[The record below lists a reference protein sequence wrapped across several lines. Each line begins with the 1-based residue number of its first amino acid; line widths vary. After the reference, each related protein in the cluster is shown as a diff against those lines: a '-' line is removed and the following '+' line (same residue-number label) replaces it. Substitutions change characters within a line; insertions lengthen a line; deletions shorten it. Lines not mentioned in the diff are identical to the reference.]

1 LRYAAELIGRGDK
14 ATPAKSN
21 DDRLEISGATLTFI
35 LLAGT
40 DYQMDPAKGFRS
52 GQDPAK
58 KLLLQQVDLAL
69 ADSVDNKLYD
79 SLRDRHRA
87 DFSGLMN
94 RIVLDLGSP
103 VRQDAHRAA
112 RRLPQRQGRPASGDA
127 AVPVRPLPDGVF
139 VAHISAC
146 KPARVVE

>member
-103 VRQDAHRAA
+103 PSGKTLTERLAA
-112 RRLPQRQGRPASGDA
+112 YHNGKEDPHLEMLLFQFGRYLMVSSSRTSLPANLQG
-127 AVPVRPLPDGVF
+127 
-139 VAHISAC
+139 
-146 KPARVVE
+146 